1 MSRVKS
7 VINNLKGTFTTVT
20 RLLVIGGR
28 RKYVGHDLFSAVV
41 VNQCTF
47 ISELSSKNTIEPP
60 PPSIQPPARGKE
72 MSAPARPPKTSS
84 YKDLISDPVTN
95 GRPGLGH
102 VTCPQPMRTS
112 TPAPGS
118 EALEADFLQTLTS
131 EARLRTTGGHVR
143 DIQAMDNFEYFA
155 SGLQRPPVKEEE
167 QSRLR
172 QAKEAKLSDPGTP
185 PVASS
190 NNKPL
195 GHFISLRSLPG
206 PGLQLVLD
214 QSQTGIE
221 SRDPASRRVL
231 RSRSPSPP
239 PPPSSGPS
247 SLRLEEDSLPPP
259 PSCSTLKRLSTYRR

>member
-1 MSRVKS
+1 
-7 VINNLKGTFTTVT
+7 
-20 RLLVIGGR
+20 
-28 RKYVGHDLFSAVV
+28 
-41 VNQCTF
+41 
-47 ISELSSKNTIEPP
+47 
-60 PPSIQPPARGKE
+60 

-84 YKDLISDPVTN
+84 YKDLISDPVQVTN

-102 VTCPQPMRTS
+102 VTCPQPLRTS

-131 EARLRTTGGHVR
+131 EARLRSGGHIR

-172 QAKEAKLSDPGTP
+172 QAKEAKLSDPGKP

-195 GHFISLRSLPG
+195 GHFISQRSLPG

>member
-1 MSRVKS
+1 
-7 VINNLKGTFTTVT
+7 
-20 RLLVIGGR
+20 
-28 RKYVGHDLFSAVV
+28 
-41 VNQCTF
+41 
-47 ISELSSKNTIEPP
+47 
-60 PPSIQPPARGKE
+60 

-84 YKDLISDPVTN
+84 YKDLISE
-95 GRPGLGH
+95 PGL
-102 VTCPQPMRTS
+102 TNQRPALEALTNQRPMRTS

-131 EARLRTTGGHVR
+131 EARLRTTGGQVR

-155 SGLQRPPVKEEE
+155 SGLTRPPVKEDEPG
-167 QSRLR
+167 SRLR
-172 QAKEAKLSDPGTP
+172 LAKEAKLSDPGKP
-185 PVASS
+185 PAS
-190 NNKPL
+190 KPL

-214 QSQTGIE
+214 QSEAGIR
-221 SRDPASRRVL
+221 SRDPASANRRP

-259 PSCSTLKRLSTYRR
+259 PSCSTLKRLSTYRRSVHRFTVLVTILAYGQLTRHGRSIRFRCYCWWV